1 MVRLEAVLAGQA
13 LFGQAHQEGHGLRAQ
28 AKEAAR
34 FRQQVSLFKGEGKR
48 IENNGVKHGRSLRA

>member
-1 MVRLEAVLAGQA
+1 MIRLETVLAGQP
-13 LFGQAHQEGHGLRAQ
+13 LLRHAHQEGHSLRAQ
-28 AKEAAR
+28 AEDAAR